1 MAASVNKVILIGNLG
16 KDPEIRTAQNGSRIV
31 SFSVATSDN
40 WTDRQS
46 GERRDRTEWHKVV
59 IFNEHV
65 GDVAERYLRKG
76 RKVFVE
82 GVLRTR
88 KWTDQAGQDRY
99 ATEVVIEQFR
109 SDLQILDSNPD
120 QTAGRYDDTP
130 PN

>member
-1 MAASVNKVILIGNLG
+1 MAVSVNKVILIGNLG
-16 KDPEIRTAQNGSRIV
+16 KDPDIRTTQNGSRIV
-31 SFSVATSDN
+31 SFGVATSDS

-46 GERRDRTEWHKVV
+46 GERRERTEWHKVV
-59 IFNEHV
+59 IFNEHI

-109 SDLQILDSNPD
+109 GDVQILDSNRD
-120 QTAGRYDDTP
+120 QAAGSDDAP
-130 PN
+130 PL